1 MSFARPS
8 HFFSGILAVTALA
21 SACVEGAPPV
31 APTKPTPS
39 SSSGFDPCLNDKPVW
54 RTYDGPLKAARCEQ
68 EMFLTMGGIADQLG
82 VDCNHCH
89 EPKSAGQK
97 GYNYDV
103 MTPKKETAL
112 WMSRTFMSNLKRA
125 DGQPMTCG
133 SCHVDKK
140 GKPSAKFLGTPR
152 DSAWAVE
159 WMTTVMT
166 NRFVALDGSKLKC
179 KSCHVGTWG
188 AADFQPKVIGRT
200 EQVPHSPPPPE
211 ASAPDAV
218 PPEAVPPDASAP
230 APSASAPPASSS
242 ALRPVTPKPS
252 AAPASSSR

>member
-1 MSFARPS
+1 M
-8 HFFSGILAVTALA
+8 VALA
-21 SACVEGAPPV
+21 SACVEGAPPIS
-31 APTKPTPS
+31 PTKPTS
-39 SSSGFDPCLNDKPVW
+39 SVASSFDPCLNDKPVW
-54 RTYDGPLKAARCEQ
+54 RVYDGPLKAARCEQ

-82 VDCNHCH
+82 VDCVHCH
-89 EPKSAGQK
+89 EPKSGGQK

-152 DSAWAVE
+152 DTAWAVE

-166 NRFVALDGSKLKC
+166 NRFVALDGTKLKC

-200 EQVPHSPPPPE
+200 EQVPHTVPLPE
-211 ASAPDAV
+211 MPLPDAA
-218 PPEAVPPDASAP
+218 PTAVAPAVGSAP
-230 APSASAPPASSS
+230 APSSSSSS
-242 ALRPVTPKPS
+242 AQPAAPKPS